1 MSAAVLGM
9 QEESTGGWWMDG
21 VTEEIHGSL
30 HTDILTQPMEENRI
44 N

>member
-9 QEESTGGWWMDG
+9 QEESTSGWWMDG

-30 HTDILTQPMEENRI
+30 NTDILTQPMEVNRI
-44 N
+44 H